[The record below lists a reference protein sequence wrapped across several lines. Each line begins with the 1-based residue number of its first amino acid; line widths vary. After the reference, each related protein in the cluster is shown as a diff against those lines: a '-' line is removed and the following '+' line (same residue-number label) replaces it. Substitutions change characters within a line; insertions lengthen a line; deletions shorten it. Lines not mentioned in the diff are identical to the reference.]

1 MRIQQFSGFGEL
13 WHGSGG
19 LTWRSDFDIVNS
31 QLGEIQAYK
40 IPSIE
45 YRGSSMIIG
54 VMKAEIHMEG
64 ITSLKGKRSIVKSV
78 IGRLKSRFNVSVSEV
93 DHQDQKRSAVIGI
106 ALVSNETRFIDQQF
120 DAIIN
125 FMQRD
130 GRFYLGQIER
140 ETFS

>member
-1 MRIQQFSGFGEL
+1 M
-13 WHGSGG
+13 
-19 LTWRSDFDIVNS
+19 IV
-31 QLGEIQAYK
+31 
-40 IPSIE
+40 
-45 YRGSSMIIG
+45 G
-54 VMKAEIHMEG
+54 VMTAQLHMQG
-64 ITSLKGKRSIVKSV
+64 VTSLKGKRGIVKSV

-130 GRFYLGQIER
+130 GRFYLGQIHR
-140 ETFS
+140 ETFGG

>member
-1 MRIQQFSGFGEL
+1 LQ
-13 WHGSGG
+13 
-19 LTWRSDFDIVNS
+19 
-31 QLGEIQAYK
+31 
-40 IPSIE
+40 
-45 YRGSSMIIG
+45 
-54 VMKAEIHMEG
+54 G
-64 ITSLKGKRSIVKSV
+64 ITSLKEKRGIVKSV

-93 DHQDQKRSAVIGI
+93 DHQDEKRSAVIGI

>member
-1 MRIQQFSGFGEL
+1 
-13 WHGSGG
+13 
-19 LTWRSDFDIVNS
+19 
-31 QLGEIQAYK
+31 
-40 IPSIE
+40 
-45 YRGSSMIIG
+45 MIIG
-54 VMKAEIHMEG
+54 VMKAELHLQG
-64 ITSLKGKRSIVKSV
+64 ITSLKGKRGIVKSV
-78 IGRLKSRFNVSVSEV
+78 IGRLKSRFNISVSEV
-93 DHQDQKRSAVIGI
+93 DHQDEKRSAVIGM

>member
-1 MRIQQFSGFGEL
+1 M
-13 WHGSGG
+13 
-19 LTWRSDFDIVNS
+19 IV
-31 QLGEIQAYK
+31 
-40 IPSIE
+40 
-45 YRGSSMIIG
+45 G
-54 VMKAEIHMEG
+54 VMTVQLHMQG
-64 ITSLKGKRSIVKSV
+64 VASLKEKRGIVKSV
-78 IGRLKSRFNVSVSEV
+78 IGRLKSRFNVSISEV